1 MTDFAGIASSGVQA
15 CSAIATYIN
24 ALKHRDEDLA
34 SIGRQAQALESVF
47 QALSQ
52 SLTEDSSDP
61 STSSA
66 AAQVSSSMQTCE
78 AELNSLKQ
86 LIARF
91 SDSLQPNARPQ
102 DKILQQATKLKYPMR
117 KPDISRIQ
125 TSLGVITENL
135 NLALQ
140 NLGLRYSQLAISKLR
155 GLEEAAAQA
164 STSLDAIG
172 SSVSA
177 LEGLVSPLKEQI
189 PALQSAVATIS
200 PLVNRQSDLQLA
212 KIQELHSQSAQSN
225 DALSEC
231 MIGVHVKLD
240 GLLDRFQQHFT
251 TASAAV
257 DGPDTRMSVYKLVS
271 RPASLASLCGSLDD
285 ISQKA
290 TSTISALQGTP
301 TVNANSCP
309 CRQRLVRR
317 SKRVSLWSWG
327 LWDDEVIT
335 FKHLKGCQYFNSNGD
350 ERSRLRGIKLAG
362 FLKNAIIITFYT
374 STGAGG
380 HSLGA
385 NIEFYATVDRETS
398 PAFRVMCVLEAC
410 ARKLPDP
417 SEGQSQWER
426 LALVATQK
434 LENLFKE
441 GKAGAKDVDSSNQS
455 LLHAAACV
463 SEAISS
469 WSNIR
474 GKAYC
479 PPIAQLATF
488 LIKRQVPASLRDLRG
503 REAFKIAV
511 GSGHSSTPLA
521 AAFYPEEASI
531 DAQVYWSWVWSPLKP
546 QWLARSLE
554 LFASI
559 PRVAEV
565 YHGPLSLAILLN
577 DQGQIHRLLRKHPEY
592 LEERGNFMGWTPLH
606 LAVRSPTCLRILVER
621 CSPRHLVRK
630 DGAGYTVLAYT
641 ILLSRTLCN
650 QDEDEDESPC
660 RCTQSLRILL
670 DAGCPII
677 PYRDFTNASLAGCS
691 PMPRTIA
698 ESIWPMHC
706 CSVGKC

>member
-463 SEAISS
+463 VSQ
-469 WSNIR
+469 R
-474 GKAYC
+474 
-479 PPIAQLATF
+479 
-488 LIKRQVPASLRDLRG
+488 
-503 REAFKIAV
+503 
-511 GSGHSSTPLA
+511 SST
-521 AAFYPEEASI
+521 
-531 DAQVYWSWVWSPLKP
+531 
-546 QWLARSLE
+546 R
-554 LFASI
+554 
-559 PRVAEV
+559 
-565 YHGPLSLAILLN
+565 LN
-577 DQGQIHRLLRKHPEY
+577 R
-592 LEERGNFMGWTPLH
+592 N
-606 LAVRSPTCLRILVER
+606 
-621 CSPRHLVRK
+621 
-630 DGAGYTVLAYT
+630 
-641 ILLSRTLCN
+641 
-650 QDEDEDESPC
+650 
-660 RCTQSLRILL
+660 
-670 DAGCPII
+670 
-677 PYRDFTNASLAGCS
+677 
-691 PMPRTIA
+691 
-698 ESIWPMHC
+698 
-706 CSVGKC
+706 GKT